1 MSGTIFEISLS
12 HRQNLPSRKTEATD
26 FLLQSGFSCF
36 EISYT
41 ELKSLMKVCA
51 YTPDM
56 KRVRTAEKGF
66 TAWPVRGWKLQ
77 IRALE
82 DRDWLTK
89 WQEDFRIFPIGKK
102 FSIVPK
108 WKENEFKGRRL
119 PIFLDPEAA
128 FGSGRHATTKLALGV
143 MESLEGKYR
152 SFMDMGMGT
161 GVLMIAASRLG
172 AETVHGFDF
181 DPGSVKTARLNLKYN
196 GVKNARV
203 IRQNLMTY
211 KPAQKYDLV
220 LANMISKT
228 LTDGQRNIAAA
239 VKPGGHLITSG
250 IMIKNLPG
258 YLKTFR
264 PAGLRRLKVIRGRS
278 WAACLYRKN

>member
-1 MSGTIFEISLS
+1 MSGTLFEISLS
-12 HRQNLPSRKTEATD
+12 HRQNLPARKTEATD
-26 FLLQSGFSCF
+26 FLISAGFTCF

-41 ELKSLMKVCA
+41 ELKSLMKVCV
-51 YTPDM
+51 YTPDAG
-56 KRVRTAEKGF
+56 RVRKTEKAFSARPAG
-66 TAWPVRGWKLQ
+66 GWKLQ

-108 WKENEFKGRRL
+108 WKEKDFKGRRM
-119 PIFLDPEAA
+119 PVFLDPEAA

-143 MESLEGKYR
+143 MESLAGKYR

-161 GVLMIAASRLG
+161 GILMIAASRLG

-203 IRQNLMTY
+203 TRQNLMTY
-211 KPAQKYDLV
+211 KPAEKYDLV

-228 LTDGQRNIAAA
+228 LTDGQNNIAAA
-239 VKPGGHLITSG
+239 VKPGGYLITSG
-250 IMIKNLPG
+250 IMIRNLPG
-258 YLKTFR
+258 YLKAFR
-264 PAGLRRLKVIRGRS
+264 PAGLRRLKVMRGRS